1 MVVTYLDIYYAIC
14 SLIGYHAVMSC
25 MYVNIFLLEQKGK
38 KETTSVIH
46 SWYLAVPATVK
57 YHLAISLYLILLATF
72 QFYIN
77 VIQIPKYKIKQKRFM
92 YFHKLNTLCTNWS
105 NLKHL
110 QTAVVS
116 HIRIFHFFRGLLSN
130 LWKVLTVFDL

>member
-1 MVVTYLDIYYAIC
+1 MQFDWISC
-14 SLIGYHAVMSC
+14 SDV

-38 KETTSVIH
+38 KRDNLCYTQLIFGS
-46 SWYLAVPATVK
+46 PATVK

-116 HIRIFHFFRGLLSN
+116 HIRIFLFFRGLLSN

>member
-1 MVVTYLDIYYAIC
+1 MQFDWISC
-14 SLIGYHAVMSC
+14 SDV

-116 HIRIFHFFRGLLSN
+116 HIRIFLFFFRSTFKPVDGSHCFYN
-130 LWKVLTVFDL
+130 S